1 MWLEKMPGF
10 RWLEFLFWVALTP
23 KIASTG
29 WLQEIGFG
37 TQKRLN
43 FTLASLRQQ
52 LRCPNTYFSWTAT
65 MNNFVDAGK
74 KLMDNS
80 TLCRVFREGS
90 WSVEYNAEFTKQ
102 TSKALKEV
110 TDTEILPG
118 RAVEPRDEALL
129 RHVREVSESPG
140 WHFSDGVGIHVAR
153 SANSFRLPA
162 PRFLGV
168 TFRTGHLGEYRS
180 KGTLHWRALEESQD
194 LRDLAN
200 PQSQLEDRCRCL
212 GKFLSFSF
220 TMVVRQHKI
229 EGMWKPHT
237 CLQTI
242 FHVPQHVGLKLY
254 NLAACDEI
262 GVHVSSHL
270 LAVRPPPFH
279 NNLPAFVCTKWTL
292 DFGSWALKGPKIVW
306 THCWQGWACS
316 APMISYEFGHLG

>member
-1 MWLEKMPGF
+1 MCRSSYAAEEGLDAVELARGF
-10 RWLEFLFWVALTP
+10 LAEVLGVDVTRKDAWFQVTRVPLLGCTDAKDCFDRLT
-23 KIASTG
+23 
-29 WLQEIGFG
+29 QDIGFG

-43 FTLASLRQQ
+43 FTLASLRQE

-80 TLCRVFREGS
+80 TLCRVFRQGS
-90 WSVEYNAEFTKQ
+90 WSVDHNAEFTKQ

-162 PRFLGV
+162 PRFSGRD
-168 TFRTGHLGEYRS
+168 FPYRTSLGEYRS

-212 GKFLSFSF
+212 GKFLS
-220 TMVVRQHKI
+220 Q
-229 EGMWKPHT
+229 W
-237 CLQTI
+237 
-242 FHVPQHVGLKLY
+242 
-254 NLAACDEI
+254 
-262 GVHVSSHL
+262 SSS
-270 LAVRPPPFH
+270 
-279 NNLPAFVCTKWTL
+279 NIK
-292 DFGSWALKGPKIVW
+292 
-306 THCWQGWACS
+306 
-316 APMISYEFGHLG
+316 